1 MSFVDT
7 HTHLYLDEFKN
18 DIDQVVKNAI
28 KCGVAKLLLPNI
40 DSSTSAL
47 MLNLCKKYPENC
59 FPMMGIH
66 PCSVKKDSIER
77 ELQHIEKMLAENK
90 FLAIGEIGIDLYW
103 DKTSLDLQKKIFI
116 HQIKLAIKYKLPIVI
131 HVREAFKEAITIVE
145 NLNCDQLSGVFHCF
159 TGNNNDAKRIIDL
172 KNFYLGVGGV
182 VTFKNSGLD
191 KVIKQIP
198 LDKIILET
206 DSPYLAPTPF
216 RGKRNESK
224 YLVNIATK
232 LAQIK
237 DIEIGKIKDVTT
249 FNANKLF
256 NI

>member
-66 PCSVKKDSIER
+66 PCSVKKDSIES
-77 ELQHIEKMLAENK
+77 EVQHIEKMLAENK

-103 DKTSLDLQKKIFI
+103 DKTSLDLQKEIFI

-145 NLNCDQLSGVFHCF
+145 NLNCDKLSGVFHCF

>member
-1 MSFVDT
+1 MNFVDT

-28 KCGVAKLLLPNI
+28 ECGVAKLLLPNI
-40 DSSTSAL
+40 DSSTSDS
-47 MLNLCKKYPENC
+47 MLNLCKNYPENC

-66 PCSVKKDSIER
+66 PCSVKKDSIES
-77 ELQHIEKMLAENK
+77 EVQHIEKILSENK
-90 FLAIGEIGIDLYW
+90 FIAIGEIGIDLYW
-103 DKTSLDLQKKIFI
+103 DKTSLELQKEIFI
-116 HQIKLAIKYKLPIVI
+116 HQIELAIKYELPIVI
-131 HVREAFKEAITIVE
+131 HVREAFNEAIQIVE
-145 NLNCDQLSGVFHCF
+145 KLNCDKLSGVFHCF
-159 TGNNNDAKRIIDL
+159 TGNEDDANRIIAL
-172 KNFYLGVGGV
+172 ENFYLGVGGV
-182 VTFKNSGLD
+182 LTFKNSGLD
-191 KVIKQIP
+191 KVMKTIP
-198 LDKIILET
+198 LNKILLET

-224 YLVNIATK
+224 YLVNIAAK

-237 DIEIGKIKDVTT
+237 DVEISKIKDFTT

>member
-1 MSFVDT
+1 M
-7 HTHLYLDEFKN
+7 
-18 DIDQVVKNAI
+18 
-28 KCGVAKLLLPNI
+28 
-40 DSSTSAL
+40 
-47 MLNLCKKYPENC
+47 
-59 FPMMGIH
+59 
-66 PCSVKKDSIER
+66 
-77 ELQHIEKMLAENK
+77 
-90 FLAIGEIGIDLYW
+90 
-103 DKTSLDLQKKIFI
+103 
-116 HQIKLAIKYKLPIVI
+116 
-131 HVREAFKEAITIVE
+131 REAFKEVITIVE
-145 NLNCDQLSGVFHCF
+145 NLNCDKLSGVFHCF

-182 VTFKNSGLD
+182 LTFKNSGLD